1 MRIRLDQLEAL
12 VWIVRLGS
20 FRAAAQRLNVSQP
33 AISGR
38 IRELERQVGAPVLD
52 RSLSRPR
59 ITRAGEEIV
68 RHGEQMMR
76 LTDSLTSLLSAKRPL
91 TGTIRMGC
99 ADSFAMTHLST
110 LLSRVAELHPAA
122 RVELDID
129 FSANLD
135 RKLAAGT
142 LDIACLHSP
151 SLDSLIR
158 VEPLMDIQLEW
169 FASPRMRLP
178 RRRLGPADL
187 VDAPILSNPR
197 QSHLYKT
204 IMDWFGAAGLVP
216 RHLNTC
222 TSLAI
227 MSKLTADGFGVALLP
242 PELCASDVHARSLRR
257 LRTTPA
263 VPPHRVSVA
272 YRVDPGGPSL
282 ASVAALARAVVAD
295 H

>member
-1 MRIRLDQLEAL
+1 MRVRLDQLEAL

-52 RSLSRPR
+52 RSQSRPR
-59 ITRAGEEIV
+59 VTRAGDEIV

-76 LTDSLTSLLSAKRPL
+76 LTDSLTALLGAKRAL
-91 TGTIRMGC
+91 MGTIRMGC
-99 ADSFAMTHLST
+99 ADSFAMTYLSA
-110 LLSRVAELHPAA
+110 LLSRVGEMHPAA

-129 FSANLD
+129 FSANLNK
-135 RKLAAGT
+135 KLLAGT
-142 LDIACLHSP
+142 LDIAFLHSP
-151 SLDSLIR
+151 SVDPMIR
-158 VEPLMDIQLEW
+158 IEALQDIQLEW

-178 RRRLGPADL
+178 RKRLGPADL

-197 QSHLYKT
+197 HSHLYKT

-227 MSKLTADGFGVALLP
+227 MSKLTTDGFGIALLP
-242 PELCASDVHARSLRR
+242 PELCAAEIKAGTVLR
-257 LRTTPA
+257 LRTLPA
-263 VPPHRVSVA
+263 VPAHRVSVA
-272 YRVDPGGPSL
+272 YRVEPGGPNMESI
-282 ASVAALARAVVAD
+282 AALAHTVVGD
-295 H
+295 Q